1 MTALPNETPAREA
14 NELAA
19 LAARIRRTAL
29 RLTAAAGVSHIGSSL
44 SCADILAALYGAV
57 LRVDPARPRDPGR
70 DRFVL
75 SKGHAAAALYAALAA
90 RGFLPESELET
101 YCRNGTRLAGHASH
115 HVPGVELSTG
125 SLGHGL
131 PVATGL
137 ALAGRLASAKHRV
150 FVLLSDGE
158 LDEGSNWEAALFAS
172 HHRLD
177 RLTVIID
184 ANGLQSL
191 APVSETLEL
200 EPLAAKWRSFGWEA
214 IDTGGH
220 DPAALAQILA
230 APALAGRP
238 RCVIARTT
246 KGKGVSFME
255 HRVLWHYRA
264 AQGDELAAAWQELG
278 IFPEAE

>member
-1 MTALPNETPAREA
+1 MTPAPGVA
-14 NELAA
+14 ELAA
-19 LAARIRRTAL
+19 LARAIRRAAL
-29 RLTAAAGVSHIGSSL
+29 RMTSAAGTAHIGACF
-44 SCADILAALYGAV
+44 SCADILAVLYGAV
-57 LRVDPARPRDPGR
+57 LAVDPERPQAPAR

-90 RGFLPESELET
+90 RGFIPETELAT

-131 PVATGL
+131 PVATGM
-137 ALAGRLASAKHRV
+137 ALAGAWDASPSRV

-158 LDEGSNWEAALFAS
+158 LDEGSNWEAALFAA
-172 HHRLD
+172 HHGLE
-177 RLTVIID
+177 RLTAIID

-191 APVSETLEL
+191 APVAETLRL
-200 EPLAAKWRSFGWEA
+200 EPLAAKWESFGWEA
-214 IDTGGH
+214 VACDGH
-220 DPAALAQILA
+220 DLAALRDVLSS
-230 APALAGRP
+230 PPAGRP
-238 RCVIARTT
+238 RAVIARTI

-264 AQGDELAAAWQELG
+264 ARDAEFQAAWAELAD
-278 IFPEAE
+278 PRR

>member
-1 MTALPNETPAREA
+1 MIALPSEPLCPKPTD
-14 NELAA
+14 LAA
-19 LAARIRRTAL
+19 LAAGIRRTAL
-29 RLTAAAGVSHIGSSL
+29 RLTAAAGASHIASSL

-90 RGFLPESELET
+90 RGFLTESELDT

-137 ALAGRLASAKHRV
+137 ALAGRLAGAAHRV

-158 LDEGSNWEAALFAS
+158 LDEGSNWEAALFAA

-177 RLTVIID
+177 RLTAIID

-214 IDTGGH
+214 VETGGH
-220 DPAALAQILA
+220 DPHELAGILA
-230 APALAGRP
+230 APASAGRP

-278 IFPEAE
+278 APLEAK

>member
-1 MTALPNETPAREA
+1 MTALADQTITREA
-14 NELAA
+14 SELAA

-44 SCADILAALYGAV
+44 SCADILAAFYGAV

-101 YCRNGTRLAGHASH
+101 YFRNGTRLAGHASH

-137 ALAGRLASAKHRV
+137 ALAGHLAGANHRV

-158 LDEGSNWEAALFAS
+158 LDEGSNWEAALFAA

-177 RLTVIID
+177 RLTAIID

-200 EPLAAKWRSFGWEA
+200 EPLAAKWRSFGWET
-214 IDTGGH
+214 IETGGH
-220 DPAALAQILA
+220 DPAALAEILA
-230 APALAGRP
+230 APARAGRP

-278 IFPEAE
+278 VPPEAR